1 MGYDYYDNYLGNA
14 VNATNTAVTIGG
26 VFAIIFAVIYALIII
41 AIAVLTV
48 IGLWKVFEKNK
59 MPGWYAVIPGFNIW
73 MYFELNKIPGWAI
86 FLPGANV
93 IYLAIAS
100 YRLCTKMGKD
110 LFFSVIM
117 MFLEYDFKICLAKFG
132 FLFVLST
139 LDISFEYVCLNKS
152 LAIANLNF
160 ISS

>member
-110 LFFSVIM
+110 LFFSVIN
-117 MFLEYDFKICLAKFG
+117 FCYPFVGLLILGFG
-132 FLFVLST
+132 KAQP
-139 LDISFEYVCLNKS
+139 IEEKKS
-152 LAIANLNF
+152 KKEDK
-160 ISS
+160 